1 MVVFF
6 SPPLIDGNNRT
17 RKHRLDLI
25 DRRAIVNK
33 VVIAAVAGRR
43 LCMACQIV
51 SFPERG
57 SETRSDWIF
66 ASAACFYTQYT
77 EYGQGGKLSRSMVVS
92 M

>member
-1 MVVFF
+1 M
-6 SPPLIDGNNRT
+6 
-17 RKHRLDLI
+17 
-25 DRRAIVNK
+25 NK

-77 EYGQGGKLSRSMVVS
+77 EYGQGGKLSRSMVVC